1 MIKNQIL
8 FTFPFFTFLIII
20 LSKWFDFL
28 ILWYKINN
36 VLNYNQILLKIPH
49 SNLINKICY

>member
-8 FTFPFFTFLIII
+8 FTFLFFTFLIII